1 MLKYESS
8 RRKTCKKAIKPRAV
22 NLSTVVFCALLLLLL
37 AFLLPLCL
45 VTGPAAAQ
53 NPGGTETPPAT
64 LPPMNAAVRS
74 DSTREIRVALEGGAV
89 ETMKLS
95 EYLFRVVAAEMPASF
110 ETEALKAQCVAA
122 RTYTLKK
129 CQTGEPKHPD
139 ADVCSDIQCC
149 QAYLDPQT
157 ARAAWGDK
165 GAEFTEKIGA
175 AVAATDGVVATYGGE
190 LISAVFFS
198 SAAGETNDAVAV
210 WGNAVPYLQGVK
222 SPEGAG
228 DVPGYVSD
236 VTVTA
241 AEFRTKFLEKYP
253 SAVLEGEPKSW
264 FGAAKTAENG
274 AVEGLTV
281 GGVAVTGQELRT
293 LCDLRSAQFT
303 VVTAGESITFHVTAY
318 GHGVGM
324 SQYGANV
331 MAKNGAGYEEILKHY
346 YTGVEVG

>member
-1 MLKYESS
+1 MTNYAS
-8 RRKTCKKAIKPRAV
+8 RARRTCKNKARRGGV
-22 NLSTVVFCALLLLLL
+22 NLPTVAFCALLLLLL
-37 AFLLPLCL
+37 AFILPLCL
-45 VTGPAAAQ
+45 VEGPGDFPGTG
-53 NPGGTETPPAT
+53 EKTPTAT
-64 LPPMNAAVRS
+64 LPPMNQAVRR
-74 DSTREIRVALEGGAV
+74 DSAREIRVALEGGAV

-175 AVAATDGVVATYGGE
+175 AVAATDGVVVTYGGE

-198 SAAGETNDAVAV
+198 SAAGATNDAVAV

-241 AEFRTKFLEKYP
+241 VEFRTRFLEKYP
-253 SAVLEGEPKSW
+253 GGVLEGETSGW
-264 FGAAKTAENG
+264 FTGAQTAENG
-274 AVEGLTV
+274 GVEHITV
-281 GGVAVTGQELRT
+281 GGVTVTGAELRG
-293 LCDLRSAQFT
+293 LCGLRSAHFAVGVAEET
-303 VVTAGESITFHVTAY
+303 ITFHVTAY